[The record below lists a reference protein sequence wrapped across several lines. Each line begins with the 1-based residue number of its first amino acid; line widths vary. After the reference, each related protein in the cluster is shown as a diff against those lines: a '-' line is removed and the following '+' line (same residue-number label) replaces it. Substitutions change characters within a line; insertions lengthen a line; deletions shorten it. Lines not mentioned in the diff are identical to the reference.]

1 MVQWRVGRTESR
13 LENISYGIKVLFED
27 NHILM
32 TYKPAGI
39 LSQEDA
45 TGDPDMLTVLKEYLK
60 IKYNKPGNVY
70 LGLVHRLDRPV
81 GGLMV
86 FAKTTKAASR
96 ICEQIRNRTVEKYYR
111 ACVRGEIRPEKG
123 TLKGTIVKDTSL
135 NRARLTDN
143 LTDKDGKEAE
153 LDYQLVAYRQSI
165 SLIEVHLKT
174 GRAHQIRLQ
183 LSEAGFPIIGDR
195 KYGEDQPGRGDICL
209 ESYKMAFNH
218 PTSKERLT
226 FVLPLN
232 NQWPWQ
238 IFAEDEDIV
247 KQGGFYD

>member
-1 MVQWRVGRTESR
+1 M
-13 LENISYGIKVLFED
+13 
-27 NHILM
+27 
-32 TYKPAGI
+32 
-39 LSQEDA
+39 
-45 TGDPDMLTVLKEYLK
+45 
-60 IKYNKPGNVY
+60 
-70 LGLVHRLDRPV
+70 
-81 GGLMV
+81 
-86 FAKTTKAASR
+86 
-96 ICEQIRNRTVEKYYR
+96 
-111 ACVRGEIRPEKG
+111 
-123 TLKGTIVKDTSL
+123 
-135 NRARLTDN
+135 
-143 LTDKDGKEAE
+143 
-153 LDYQLVAYRQSI
+153 AYRQSI

>member
-1 MVQWRVGRTESR
+1 M
-13 LENISYGIKVLFED
+13 ENINFGIKVLYED

-45 TGDPDMLTVLKEYLK
+45 TGDPDMLTVLKNYLK
-60 IKYNKPGNVY
+60 TKYNKPGNVY

-81 GGLMV
+81 AGLML

-96 ICEQIRNRTVEKYYR
+96 ISEQIRNRTVEKYYR
-111 ACVRGEIRPEKG
+111 ACLNGEIQPEKG
-123 TLKGTIVKDTSL
+123 TLKGLIVKDTVT
-135 NRARLTDN
+135 NRVRLTDN
-143 LTDKDGKEAE
+143 LMDKDAKEAE
-153 LDYQLVAYRQSI
+153 LDYQLISRKNSI
-165 SLIEVHLKT
+165 SLVEIHLKT
-174 GRAHQIRLQ
+174 GRTHQIRLQ

-195 KYGEDQPGRGDICL
+195 KYGEDRPGRGDICL
-209 ESYKMAFNH
+209 ESYKMAFDH

-232 NQWPWQ
+232 DQWPWR
-238 IFAEDEDIV
+238 IFVGEYADSD
-247 KQGGFYD
+247 QGGTNE